1 LFHER
6 EFILFIYAYLM
17 IFKCNIRKL
26 YEMFSDAHSHLDFTA
41 IKEIE
46 EAKKYNVEPILVAG
60 TDIHSSE
67 IAIRL
72 AQEYS
77 SIFACI
83 GLHPWKADQYNE
95 KTLVELKG
103 LASSNKV
110 AAISEI
116 GLDYFGRRTSTGEFT
131 TECVSRETQMNV
143 FHNQLGLAKDLE
155 LPVIIHER
163 ASTED
168 ILQIL
173 AKENNAEYGAVI
185 HGFSGDINIAQR
197 YIELGTYLSI
207 GPRAMNNERN
217 ELFIKAVE
225 WIPIDKILLE
235 TDAGNPVE
243 VIKVAEKIA
252 SIKGL
257 TTEEVGELATSN
269 LKKLI
274 KKRL

>member
-1 LFHER
+1 
-6 EFILFIYAYLM
+6 
-17 IFKCNIRKL
+17 
-26 YEMFSDAHSHLDFTA
+26 MFSDAHCHLDSTSVV
-41 IKEIE
+41 EIE
-46 EAKKYNVEPILVAG
+46 EARKNNIKPILVAG
-60 TDIHSSE
+60 TDLNSSTETIH
-67 IAIRL
+67 L
-72 AQEYS
+72 ASKYS
-77 SIFACI
+77 SLYACI
-83 GLHPWKADQYNE
+83 GIHPWKADQYNE

-116 GLDYFGRRTSTGEFT
+116 GLDYFGRRTSMGEFT
-131 TECVSRETQMNV
+131 TECVSREIQVNV
-143 FHNQLGLAKDLE
+143 FHNQLRLAKNLE
-155 LPVIIHER
+155 LPVIIHDR

-173 AKENNAEYGAVI
+173 AKENNAQYGAVI
-185 HGFSGDINIAQR
+185 HGFSGDIDIAQR

-235 TDAGNPVE
+235 TDAGKPVE